1 MGFIPLPLGV
11 VMLRV
16 VYTSVKS
23 TNPGAW
29 AVVLMAYCCLLTF
42 RILGSIVI
50 LGKACDL
57 VDEHQGKQEE
67 KKRPS
72 TEVAPS
78 PHLLTG
84 AGGQGGQVADAGTG
98 AGSFDSIGQGARNA
112 NIAKMNSP
120 PNQNFFQLPTEPA
133 GHRKMSEVTD
143 VITVRMN
150 SKMKEVERLSE
161 GEEEYIEENKA
172 YFAGKVMVGDGEG
185 DYLENGAKTEAV
197 RRVGVLNQD
206 FLGEDLVNGNIL
218 EAVSEGAASIDIG
231 SAASQGDEHPLKQI
245 VSPNIST
252 RKSNG
257 SLQSSDESIK
267 DLGGSEASC
276 PRERSSASVSTSLT
290 SSTQNNAGIGEQ
302 EAEAILRYRS
312 VQVCCCAYYC

>member
-1 MGFIPLPLGV
+1 
-11 VMLRV
+11 
-16 VYTSVKS
+16 
-23 TNPGAW
+23 
-29 AVVLMAYCCLLTF
+29 
-42 RILGSIVI
+42 
-50 LGKACDL
+50 
-57 VDEHQGKQEE
+57 
-67 KKRPS
+67 
-72 TEVAPS
+72 
-78 PHLLTG
+78 
-84 AGGQGGQVADAGTG
+84 
-98 AGSFDSIGQGARNA
+98 
-112 NIAKMNSP
+112 
-120 PNQNFFQLPTEPA
+120 
-133 GHRKMSEVTD
+133 MSEVTD

-172 YFAGKVMVGDGEG
+172 FFAGKVQASMVGDGEC

-218 EAVSEGAASIDIG
+218 EAVSEGASSIDIG
-231 SAASQGDEHPLKQI
+231 SAASQEDEHPQKQM

-276 PRERSSASVSTSLT
+276 PRERSSASLSTTLT

-312 VQVCCCAYYC
+312 VQVCCCTYYC